1 MASGAITE
9 AAELIRKFMKH
20 LNLRKQ
26 NGNGMKIDEQESFF
40 FPSFP
45 FSNLCLV
52 VWYELSKYKL
62 LFFFPHFVRLLL
74 LTGKTDTKFCSCV
87 IHKNGMIFKFII
99 FKPENI
105 KNSQIDKYSL
115 SLYYLK

>member
-62 LFFFPHFVRLLL
+62 LFIFFSPILS
-74 LTGKTDTKFCSCV
+74 DYC
-87 IHKNGMIFKFII
+87 
-99 FKPENI
+99 
-105 KNSQIDKYSL
+105 YSL
-115 SLYYLK
+115 EKLTQNSVHASYTKMA